1 VRPLHEGSAFAERY
15 GPWAVVAGGSDGIG
29 AAFARDLARRGLNVA
44 LIARREGP
52 LEATAKSLRE
62 EFGVETRTLS
72 VDLTAADGADT
83 IARETAELDVGL
95 FIYNAGA
102 NRVMK
107 KFVDLPLEEV
117 LFMLHLNC
125 RGPLLLAKHFA
136 PRLKA
141 RGRGGLV
148 FMSSLA
154 CIAGSAYGA
163 IYAATKS
170 FDTILA
176 EGLWHEL
183 APEGVD
189 VLGVIAGATKT
200 ESMLHDSENF
210 ADAMDPMLVAAG
222 ALDHL
227 GKGPNW
233 VPGDENRAAARGMLP
248 VPRVALVNGMSQATA
263 ALFDLPHTPVE
274 GREFHED

>member
-1 VRPLHEGSAFAERY
+1 MNPLHTGDAFRERY
-15 GPWAVVAGGSDGIG
+15 GPWAAIAGGSDGIG
-29 AAFARDLARRGLNVA
+29 AAFASDLARRGVNVV
-44 LIARREGP
+44 LIARRQAQ
-52 LEATAKSLRE
+52 LDTRAKFLRD
-62 EFGVETRTLS
+62 EFGVETKTIS
-72 VDLTAADGADT
+72 ADLTAPD
-83 IARETAELDVGL
+83 IAEVIEAETRDLDLGL
-95 FIYNAGA
+95 FIYNAGS
-102 NRVMK
+102 NRMMK
-107 KFVDLPLEEV
+107 KFVDLPLDEV

-163 IYAATKS
+163 IYSATKS

-176 EGLWHEL
+176 EGLWQEL

-189 VLGVIAGATKT
+189 VLGVIAGSTKT

-210 ADAMDPMLVAAG
+210 ADAMDPMLVAVG

-233 VPGDENRAAARGMLP
+233 VPGDANRAAARGMLP
-248 VPRVALVNGMSQATA
+248 VPRVALVNGMSEATA
-263 ALFDLPHTPVE
+263 ALFDLPHTPVA